1 MGISKIY
8 AIDFI
13 PNNFFKEV
21 ISLIVRIYSFYL
33 VLFNQKFSYPKSN
46 SSYSDLLQELDAGK
60 VQSLYFYPKR
70 REIDVIFK
78 NGEKEKIPIL
88 YNDQL
93 ILEKASEN
101 KVELTINNSRRDAS
115 IANSTSSLIF
125 LFIFI
130 FAFIILLRTTSK
142 IANRTFGFGKSR
154 AKFII
159 IDDVD
164 KRFDDVAGIPEAT
177 DEIQEIIT
185 FLKNPEKL
193 SELGAKVPKGVLLI
207 GPPGT
212 GKTLLAKAIAGESG
226 VPFLSISASEF
237 VELFVGVGASR
248 VRDLFDKARDKSP
261 CIIFIDE
268 IDSIGRQRGSGIG
281 GGNDERE
288 QTLNQLLTQLDGFSD
303 NSGIIVIAATNRPDI
318 LDPALLRPGRFDRK
332 IEVLLPDNEGRK
344 KILSI
349 HSLNKPLSN
358 DVDLKYWAS
367 RTVGFSGADL
377 ENLMNESA
385 IHCARNLSKKIKN
398 VHIEDALEK
407 ITMGISSTNS
417 SGIKTKKLRA
427 YNEAGKAIVSAVK
440 NGIESIDKITILPRA
455 GNLGGYTKI
464 SPDEEVITSGLIS
477 KKLLMNKIEIALAG
491 RAAETL
497 VFGKNEI
504 TQLASRDIA
513 YSTEIAKEMITKY
526 GFSSIGPVNITQNS
540 EDIFLGNSL
549 LRNKSII
556 ADKTSFQID
565 LEIMKITKNSLNKS
579 IEILERNRLLLEKL
593 ADLLIHEETINRAKF
608 DELSSNFLKI

>member
-1 MGISKIY
+1 ML
-8 AIDFI
+8 
-13 PNNFFKEV
+13 FKK
-21 ISLIVRIYSFYL
+21 
-33 VLFNQKFSYPKSN
+33 NFSYKDSG
-46 SSYSDLLQELDAGK
+46 SSYSDLLLELDAGN
-60 VQSLYFYPKR
+60 VQSLYFYPRR

-78 NGEKEKIPIL
+78 NGDKEKIPIL
-88 YNDQL
+88 FNDQL
-93 ILEKASEN
+93 ILEKATDN
-101 KVELTINNSRRDAS
+101 KVDLTINNSRKDSS
-115 IANSTSSLIF
+115 IANSAASLIF

-130 FAFIILLRTTSK
+130 FGFILLFRTTSK

-154 AKFII
+154 SKFIMM
-159 IDDVD
+159 DDVD
-164 KRFDDVAGIPEAT
+164 KRFDDVAGLSEAT
-177 DEIQEIIT
+177 EELQEIIA
-185 FLKNPEKL
+185 FLKNPQKL
-193 SELGAKVPKGVLLI
+193 SDLGAKVPKGVLLV

-248 VRDLFDKARDKSP
+248 VRDLFEKAKEKSP
-261 CIIFIDE
+261 CIVFIDE

-303 NSGIIVIAATNRPDI
+303 NSGIIVLAATNRADI

-344 KILSI
+344 KILCI
-349 HSLNKPLSN
+349 HSLNKPLSE

-367 RTVGFSGADL
+367 RTIGFSGADL

-385 IHCARNLSKKIKN
+385 IHCARNSSKQIEN
-398 VHIEDALEK
+398 EHIEDALEK
-407 ITMGISSTNS
+407 ITLGLGTNKLSSENV
-417 SGIKTKKLRA
+417 KKFRA
-427 YNEAGKAIVSAVK
+427 YNEAGRAIVSAVN
-440 NGIESIDKITILPRA
+440 NGINSIDKVTILQRA
-455 GNLGGYTKI
+455 GSLGGFTQI

-477 KKLLMNKIEIALAG
+477 KKLLLNKIEIALAG

-497 VFGKNEI
+497 VFGRNEV

-526 GFSSIGPVNITQNS
+526 GFSSIGPYSIYQNN

-549 LRNKSII
+549 LRNKSTI
-556 ADKTSFQID
+556 ADKTSLQID
-565 LEIMKITKNSLNKS
+565 EEIMKIAKRALNKS
-579 IEILERNRLLLEKL
+579 MQILDRNRTLLDKL
-593 ADLLIHEETINRAKF
+593 VDVLIHEETINKVKF
-608 DELSSNFLKI
+608 SELSSKLLKV

>member
-1 MGISKIY
+1 M
-8 AIDFI
+8 D
-13 PNNFFKEV
+13 
-21 ISLIVRIYSFYL
+21 
-33 VLFNQKFSYPKSN
+33 
-46 SSYSDLLQELDAGK
+46 LDAGNI
-60 VQSLYFYPKR
+60 QSIYFYPRR

-78 NGEKEKIPIL
+78 NGDKEKIPIL

-93 ILEKASEN
+93 IIEKASDN
-101 KVELTINNSRRDAS
+101 KVELTINNSKRDS
-115 IANSTSSLIF
+115 SLANSAASLIF

-130 FAFIILLRTTSK
+130 FAFIFIFRTTSK
-142 IANRTFGFGKSR
+142 LANRTFGFGKSR
-154 AKFII
+154 SKFIML
-159 IDDVD
+159 DDVD
-164 KRFDDVAGIPEAT
+164 KRFDDVAGLSEAT
-177 DEIQEIIT
+177 EELQEIIT
-185 FLKNPEKL
+185 FLKNPQKL
-193 SELGAKVPKGVLLI
+193 SHLGAKVPKGILLV

-248 VRDLFDKARDKSP
+248 VRDLFQKAKEKSP

-288 QTLNQLLTQLDGFSD
+288 QTLNQLLTQLDGFTD
-303 NSGIIVIAATNRPDI
+303 NSGIIVLAATNRPDI
-318 LDPALLRPGRFDRK
+318 LDPALLRPGRFDRR
-332 IEVLLPDNEGRK
+332 IEILLPDNEGRK

-349 HSLNKPLSN
+349 HSLNKPLSS

-398 VHIEDALEK
+398 EHIEDALEK
-407 ITMGISSTNS
+407 ITMGLSTTNIS
-417 SGIKTKKLRA
+417 GDKTKKFRA
-427 YNEAGKAIVSAVK
+427 YNEAGRAIVSAVN
-440 NGIESIDKITILPRA
+440 NGTNSIDKITILRRA
-455 GNLGGYTKI
+455 GRLGGYTKL

-477 KKLLMNKIEIALAG
+477 KKLLLNKIEIALAG
-491 RAAETL
+491 RAAETI
-497 VFGKNEI
+497 VFGRNEI
-504 TQLASRDIA
+504 TQLASEDIG

-526 GFSSIGPVNITQNS
+526 GFSSIGPVNISQNN

-556 ADKTSFQID
+556 ADKTSLLID
-565 LEIMKITKNSLNKS
+565 KEIMDIAKKSLNNS
-579 IEILERNRLLLEKL
+579 IKILERNRSFLDKL
-593 ADLLIHEETINRAKF
+593 VDVLIHEETITKEKF
-608 DELSSNFLKI
+608 CELSSKLLKI

>member
-1 MGISKIY
+1 
-8 AIDFI
+8 
-13 PNNFFKEV
+13 
-21 ISLIVRIYSFYL
+21 
-33 VLFNQKFSYPKSN
+33 VLFKKNFTYDNSA
-46 SSYSDLLQELDAGK
+46 SSYSDILLELDAGK
-60 VQSLYFYPKR
+60 VQSLYFYPRR

-78 NGEKEKIPIL
+78 NGDKEKIPIL

-101 KVELTINNSRRDAS
+101 KVELTINNSKKDS
-115 IANSTSSLIF
+115 STANSAASLII

-130 FAFIILLRTTSK
+130 FSFILIFRTTSK
-142 IANRTFGFGKSR
+142 IANRAFGFGKSR
-154 AKFII
+154 SKFVMIE
-159 IDDVD
+159 DVD
-164 KRFDDVAGIPEAT
+164 KRFDDIAGIPEAT
-177 DEIQEIIT
+177 EELQEIIT
-185 FLKNPEKL
+185 FLKNPQKL
-193 SELGAKVPKGVLLI
+193 IDLGAIVPKGILMV

-248 VRDLFDKARDKSP
+248 VRDLFEKAKEKSP
-261 CIIFIDE
+261 CIVFIDE

-303 NSGIIVIAATNRPDI
+303 NSGVIVLAATNRADI

-332 IEVLLPDNEGRK
+332 IEVLLPDIEGRN
-344 KILSI
+344 KILCI
-349 HSLNKPLSN
+349 HSLNKPLSK

-367 RTVGFSGADL
+367 RTIGFSGADL

-385 IHCARNLSKKIKN
+385 IHCARNLSKRIKN
-398 VHIEDALEK
+398 EHIEDALEK
-407 ITMGISSTNS
+407 ITLGLSNTKF
-417 SGIKTKKLRA
+417 SGEKTKKFRA
-427 YNEAGKAIVSAVK
+427 YNEAGRAIVSAFN
-440 NGIESIDKITILPRA
+440 NGINSIDKITILQRE
-455 GNLGGYTKI
+455 GRLGGYTQI
-464 SPDEEVITSGLIS
+464 SPDEDVLTSGLIS
-477 KKLLMNKIEIALAG
+477 KKLLLNKIEIALAG

-526 GFSSIGPVNITQNS
+526 GFSSIGPVNISQDN
-540 EDIFLGNSL
+540 EDIFLGSSL
-549 LRNKSII
+549 IRNKSTI
-556 ADKTSFQID
+556 ADKTSLQID
-565 LEIMKITKNSLNKS
+565 NEIMKIAKNSLNKS
-579 IEILERNRLLLEKL
+579 FKVLERNRILLDKL
-593 ADLLIHEETINRAKF
+593 VELLIHEETVNKEKF
-608 DELSSNFLKI
+608 IELASKFLNV

>member
-1 MGISKIY
+1 MLFKK
-8 AIDFI
+8 
-13 PNNFFKEV
+13 NFTYDN
-21 ISLIVRIYSFYL
+21 SA
-33 VLFNQKFSYPKSN
+33 
-46 SSYSDLLQELDAGK
+46 SSYSDILLELDAGK
-60 VQSLYFYPKR
+60 VQSLYFYPRR

-78 NGEKEKIPIL
+78 NGDKEKIPIL

-101 KVELTINNSRRDAS
+101 KVELTINNSKKDS
-115 IANSTSSLIF
+115 STANSAASLII

-130 FAFIILLRTTSK
+130 FSFILIFRTTSK
-142 IANRTFGFGKSR
+142 IANRAFGFGKSR
-154 AKFII
+154 SKFVMIE
-159 IDDVD
+159 DVD
-164 KRFDDVAGIPEAT
+164 KRFDDIAGIPEAT
-177 DEIQEIIT
+177 EELQEIIT
-185 FLKNPEKL
+185 FLKNPQKL
-193 SELGAKVPKGVLLI
+193 IDLGAIVPKGILMV

-248 VRDLFDKARDKSP
+248 VRDLFEKAKEKSP
-261 CIIFIDE
+261 CIVFIDE

-303 NSGIIVIAATNRPDI
+303 NSGVIVLAATNRADI

-332 IEVLLPDNEGRK
+332 IEVLLPDIEGRN
-344 KILSI
+344 KILCI
-349 HSLNKPLSN
+349 HSLNKPLSK

-367 RTVGFSGADL
+367 RTIGFSGADL

-385 IHCARNLSKKIKN
+385 IHCARNLSKQIKN
-398 VHIEDALEK
+398 EHIEDALEK
-407 ITMGISSTNS
+407 ITLGLSNTKF
-417 SGIKTKKLRA
+417 SGEKTKKFRA
-427 YNEAGKAIVSAVK
+427 YNEAGRAIVSAFN
-440 NGIESIDKITILPRA
+440 NGINSIDKITILQRE
-455 GNLGGYTKI
+455 GRLGGYTQI
-464 SPDEEVITSGLIS
+464 SPDEDVLTSGLIS
-477 KKLLMNKIEIALAG
+477 KKLLLNKIEIALAG

-526 GFSSIGPVNITQNS
+526 GFSSIGPVNISQDN
-540 EDIFLGNSL
+540 EDIFLGSSL
-549 LRNKSII
+549 IRNKSTI
-556 ADKTSFQID
+556 ADKTSLQID
-565 LEIMKITKNSLNKS
+565 NEIMKIAKNSLNKS
-579 IEILERNRLLLEKL
+579 FKILERNRILLDKL
-593 ADLLIHEETINRAKF
+593 VELLIHEETINKEKF
-608 DELSSNFLKI
+608 IELASKLLKV

>member
-1 MGISKIY
+1 MLFKK
-8 AIDFI
+8 DFI
-13 PNNFFKEV
+13 YN
-21 ISLIVRIYSFYL
+21 SSD
-33 VLFNQKFSYPKSN
+33 

-60 VQSLYFYPKR
+60 VESLFFYPRR

-93 ILEKASEN
+93 IIEKASEN
-101 KVELTINNSRRDAS
+101 KVELTINNSKKESS
-115 IANSTSSLIF
+115 IANSAASLVILF
-125 LFIFI
+125 VFIFS
-130 FAFIILLRTTSK
+130 FILILRTTSK
-142 IANRTFGFGKSR
+142 IANRAFGFGKSR
-154 AKFII
+154 SKFAI
-159 IDDVD
+159 IDEVD
-164 KRFDDVAGIPEAT
+164 KRFDDIAGLNEAA
-177 DEIQEIIT
+177 EELQEIIT
-185 FLKNPEKL
+185 FLKNPQKL
-193 SELGAKVPKGVLLI
+193 SDLGAIVPKGVLMV

-248 VRDLFDKARDKSP
+248 VRDLFEKAKEKSP

-303 NSGIIVIAATNRPDI
+303 NSGIIVLAATNRADI

-344 KILSI
+344 KILCI
-349 HSLNKPLSN
+349 HALNKPLSK

-367 RTVGFSGADL
+367 RTIGFSGADL

-385 IHCARNLSKKIKN
+385 IHCARNLSKEIKN
-398 VHIEDALEK
+398 EHIEDALEK
-407 ITMGISSTNS
+407 ITLGLRNTKISSE
-417 SGIKTKKLRA
+417 KTKKFRA
-427 YNEAGKAIVSAVK
+427 YNEAGRAIVSAVN
-440 NGIESIDKITILPRA
+440 NGINSIDKITILQRS
-455 GNLGGYTKI
+455 GSLGGYTQI
-464 SPDEEVITSGLIS
+464 TPDEDVLTSGLIS
-477 KKLLMNKIEIALAG
+477 KKLLLNKIEIALAG

-497 VFGKNEI
+497 VFGKNEV

-526 GFSSIGPVNITQNS
+526 GFSSIGPFNISQNS

-556 ADKTSFQID
+556 ADKTSLQID
-565 LEIMKITKNSLNKS
+565 NEIIKIAKKSLDKS
-579 IEILERNRLLLEKL
+579 IQILDKNRQLLDKL
-593 ADLLIHEETINRAKF
+593 VDLLIHEETINKEIF
-608 DELSSNFLKI
+608 CELSSKLLKI

>member
-1 MGISKIY
+1 
-8 AIDFI
+8 
-13 PNNFFKEV
+13 
-21 ISLIVRIYSFYL
+21 
-33 VLFNQKFSYPKSN
+33 VLFKKNFSYKNSV
-46 SSYSDLLQELDAGK
+46 SSYSDLLMDLDAGNI
-60 VQSLYFYPKR
+60 QSIYFYPRR

-78 NGEKEKIPIL
+78 NGDKEKIPIL

-93 ILEKASEN
+93 IIEKASDN
-101 KVELTINNSRRDAS
+101 KVELTINNSKRDS
-115 IANSTSSLIF
+115 SLANSAASLIF

-130 FAFIILLRTTSK
+130 FAFIFIFRTTSK
-142 IANRTFGFGKSR
+142 LANRTFGFGKSR
-154 AKFII
+154 SKFIML
-159 IDDVD
+159 DDVD
-164 KRFDDVAGIPEAT
+164 KRFDDVAGLSEAT
-177 DEIQEIIT
+177 EELQEIIT
-185 FLKNPEKL
+185 FLKNPQKL
-193 SELGAKVPKGVLLI
+193 SHLGAKVPKGILLV

-248 VRDLFDKARDKSP
+248 VRDLFQKAKEKSP

-288 QTLNQLLTQLDGFSD
+288 QTLNQLLTQLDGFTD
-303 NSGIIVIAATNRPDI
+303 NSGIIVLAATNRPDI
-318 LDPALLRPGRFDRK
+318 LDPALLRPGRFDRR
-332 IEVLLPDNEGRK
+332 IEILLPDNEGRK

-349 HSLNKPLSN
+349 HSLNKPLSS

-398 VHIEDALEK
+398 EHIEDALEK
-407 ITMGISSTNS
+407 ITMGLSTTNIS
-417 SGIKTKKLRA
+417 GDKTKKFRA
-427 YNEAGKAIVSAVK
+427 YNEAGRAIVSAVN
-440 NGIESIDKITILPRA
+440 NGTNSIDKITILRRA
-455 GNLGGYTKI
+455 GRLGGYTKL

-477 KKLLMNKIEIALAG
+477 KKLLLNKIEIALAG
-491 RAAETL
+491 RAAETI
-497 VFGKNEI
+497 VFGRNEI
-504 TQLASRDIA
+504 TQLASEDIG

-526 GFSSIGPVNITQNS
+526 GFSSIGPVNISQNN

-556 ADKTSFQID
+556 ADKTSLLID
-565 LEIMKITKNSLNKS
+565 KEIMDIAKKSLNNS
-579 IEILERNRLLLEKL
+579 IKILERNRSFLDKL
-593 ADLLIHEETINRAKF
+593 VDVLIHEETITKEKF
-608 DELSSNFLKI
+608 CELSSKLLKI

>member
-1 MGISKIY
+1 ML
-8 AIDFI
+8 
-13 PNNFFKEV
+13 FKK
-21 ISLIVRIYSFYL
+21 
-33 VLFNQKFSYPKSN
+33 NFSYKNSV
-46 SSYSDLLQELDAGK
+46 SSYSDLLMDLDAGNI
-60 VQSLYFYPKR
+60 QSIYFYPRR

-78 NGEKEKIPIL
+78 NGDKEKIPIL

-93 ILEKASEN
+93 IIEKASDN
-101 KVELTINNSRRDAS
+101 KVELTINNSKRDS
-115 IANSTSSLIF
+115 SLANSAASLIF

-130 FAFIILLRTTSK
+130 FAFIFIFRTTSK
-142 IANRTFGFGKSR
+142 LANRTFGFGKSR
-154 AKFII
+154 SKFIML
-159 IDDVD
+159 DDVD
-164 KRFDDVAGIPEAT
+164 KRFDDVAGLSEAT
-177 DEIQEIIT
+177 EELQEIIT
-185 FLKNPEKL
+185 FLKNPQKL
-193 SELGAKVPKGVLLI
+193 SHLGAKVPKGILLV

-248 VRDLFDKARDKSP
+248 VRDLFQKAKEKSP

-288 QTLNQLLTQLDGFSD
+288 QTLNQLLTQLDGFTD
-303 NSGIIVIAATNRPDI
+303 NSGIIVLAATNRPDI
-318 LDPALLRPGRFDRK
+318 LDPALLRPGRFDRR

-349 HSLNKPLSN
+349 HSLNKPLSS

-398 VHIEDALEK
+398 EHIEDALEK
-407 ITMGISSTNS
+407 ITMGLSTTNIS
-417 SGIKTKKLRA
+417 GDKTKKFRA
-427 YNEAGKAIVSAVK
+427 YNEAGRAIVSAVN
-440 NGIESIDKITILPRA
+440 NGTNSIDKITILRRA
-455 GNLGGYTKI
+455 GRLGGYTKL

-477 KKLLMNKIEIALAG
+477 KKLLLNKIEIALAG
-491 RAAETL
+491 RAAETI
-497 VFGKNEI
+497 VFGRNEI
-504 TQLASRDIA
+504 TQLASEDIG

-526 GFSSIGPVNITQNS
+526 GFSSIGPVNISQNN

-556 ADKTSFQID
+556 ADKTSLLID
-565 LEIMKITKNSLNKS
+565 KEIMDIAKKSLNNS
-579 IEILERNRLLLEKL
+579 IKILERNRSFLDKL
-593 ADLLIHEETINRAKF
+593 VDVLIHEETITKEKF
-608 DELSSNFLKI
+608 CELSSKLLKI

>member
-1 MGISKIY
+1 MLFKK
-8 AIDFI
+8 
-13 PNNFFKEV
+13 NFTYDN
-21 ISLIVRIYSFYL
+21 SA
-33 VLFNQKFSYPKSN
+33 
-46 SSYSDLLQELDAGK
+46 SSYSDILLELDAGK
-60 VQSLYFYPKR
+60 VQSLYFYPRR

-78 NGEKEKIPIL
+78 NGDKEKIPIL

-101 KVELTINNSRRDAS
+101 KVELTINNSKKDS
-115 IANSTSSLIF
+115 STANSAASLII

-130 FAFIILLRTTSK
+130 FSFILIFRTTSK
-142 IANRTFGFGKSR
+142 IANRAFGFGKSR
-154 AKFII
+154 SKFVM
-159 IDDVD
+159 IDEVD
-164 KRFDDVAGIPEAT
+164 KRFDDIAGIPEAT
-177 DEIQEIIT
+177 EELQEIIT
-185 FLKNPEKL
+185 FLKNPQKL
-193 SELGAKVPKGVLLI
+193 IDLGAIVPKGILMV

-248 VRDLFDKARDKSP
+248 VRDLFEKAKEKSP
-261 CIIFIDE
+261 CIVFIDE

-303 NSGIIVIAATNRPDI
+303 NSGVIVLAATNRADI

-332 IEVLLPDNEGRK
+332 IEVLLPDIEGRN
-344 KILSI
+344 KILCI
-349 HSLNKPLSN
+349 HSLNKPLSK

-367 RTVGFSGADL
+367 RTIGFSGADL

-385 IHCARNLSKKIKN
+385 IHCARNLSKQIKN
-398 VHIEDALEK
+398 EHIEDALEK
-407 ITMGISSTNS
+407 ITLGLSNTKV
-417 SGIKTKKLRA
+417 SGEKTKKFRA
-427 YNEAGKAIVSAVK
+427 YNEAGRAIVSAFN
-440 NGIESIDKITILPRA
+440 NGINSIDKITILQRE
-455 GNLGGYTKI
+455 GRLGGYTQI
-464 SPDEEVITSGLIS
+464 SPDEDVLTSGLIS
-477 KKLLMNKIEIALAG
+477 KKLLLNKIEIALAG

-526 GFSSIGPVNITQNS
+526 GFSSIGPVNISQDN
-540 EDIFLGNSL
+540 EDIFLGSSL
-549 LRNKSII
+549 IRNKSTI
-556 ADKTSFQID
+556 ADKTSLQID
-565 LEIMKITKNSLNKS
+565 NEIMKIAKNSLNKS
-579 IEILERNRLLLEKL
+579 FKVLERNRILLDKL
-593 ADLLIHEETINRAKF
+593 VELLIHEETVNKEKF
-608 DELSSNFLKI
+608 FELASKLLKV